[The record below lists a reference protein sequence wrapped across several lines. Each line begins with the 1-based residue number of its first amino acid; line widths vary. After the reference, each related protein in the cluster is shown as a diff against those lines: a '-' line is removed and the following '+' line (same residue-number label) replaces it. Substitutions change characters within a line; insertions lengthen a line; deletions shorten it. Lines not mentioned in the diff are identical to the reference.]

1 MSTGSRFAKA
11 LNKGVMRR
19 DTMSIYEQMKAAGVE
34 IASHETDL
42 YVPVTEETTAI
53 VNAYEFKT
61 NVTRFISNIEPHV
74 PWYDIP
80 FAYEPGW
87 DKWRAPS

>member
-19 DTMSIYEQMKAAGVE
+19 DTMSIYEQMKATGVE
-34 IASHETDL
+34 IGSHESDL

-53 VNAYEFKT
+53 VNAYEFKG
-61 NVTRFISNIEPHV
+61 NVTRFTSQIDKK

-80 FAYEPGW
+80 FAYEPHW
-87 DKWRAPS
+87 PRNRS